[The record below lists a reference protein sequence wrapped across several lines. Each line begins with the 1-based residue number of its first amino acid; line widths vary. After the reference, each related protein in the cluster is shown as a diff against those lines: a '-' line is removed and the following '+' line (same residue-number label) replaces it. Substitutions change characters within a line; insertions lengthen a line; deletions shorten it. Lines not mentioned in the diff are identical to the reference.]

1 MLLKRIDGASLRRYP
16 TLLVQTKIRRGSVK
30 QQDSDSRKAAAS
42 LMRSSWSKHP
52 EMA

>member
-1 MLLKRIDGASLRRYP
+1 MAPAAPITNSFSADE
-16 TLLVQTKIRRGSVK
+16 K
-30 QQDSDSRKAAAS
+30 QARLSEAAGQRFARKAAAS